1 MKIIIYGINGGNIVR
16 GTPLEYAIYYSVMLL
31 YLILLA
37 SPLIFW
43 LTRHQFRK
51 KILQNKKN
59 LSFKFLYKYGMH
71 ERYGVAKKADGSL
84 GRYEK
89 MDTVLVIFFYFVAIG
104 FFIVVVVLPPVDM
117 THELFI
123 RDIWTLAS
131 NDILLA
137 CILLIAIIGQKFDN
151 KKLLEELHKD
161 SDKKAQK

>member
-1 MKIIIYGINGGNIVR
+1 
-16 GTPLEYAIYYSVMLL
+16 
-31 YLILLA
+31 
-37 SPLIFW
+37 
-43 LTRHQFRK
+43 
-51 KILQNKKN
+51 
-59 LSFKFLYKYGMH
+59 MH

-104 FFIVVVVLPPVDM
+104 FFIEVVVLPPFDM